1 MVQYLKNRVYN
12 DFFCSD
18 FRPKRHRPREPARFA
33 SGRGQ
38 KKILCVFLSQASK
51 TRFFL
56 ESSNG
61 QVKNTE
67 CQQRSAKRRLGQR
80 PASGALRL
88 ARRAL
93 PAAGCR
99 AAPWAEAWA
108 RFVFKPKP
116 ELPFRPVGPSVGEV
130 VRSTPLRAPGLVLAA
145 HGVGWRAL
153 RVLPRLVFW
162 PHCVY

>member
-1 MVQYLKNRVYN
+1 MVRVLALSGMWG
-12 DFFCSD
+12 DVAGWVVGTRTGR
-18 FRPKRHRPREPARFA
+18 RP
-33 SGRGQ
+33 
-38 KKILCVFLSQASK
+38 
-51 TRFFL
+51 
-56 ESSNG
+56 
-61 QVKNTE
+61 
-67 CQQRSAKRRLGQR
+67 
-80 PASGALRL
+80 
-88 ARRAL
+88 
-93 PAAGCR
+93 
-99 AAPWAEAWA
+99 A

>member
-1 MVQYLKNRVYN
+1 MGTAPEVIR
-12 DFFCSD
+12 CGHE
-18 FRPKRHRPREPARFA
+18 RRPRLRREPRCLYRVVGL
-33 SGRGQ
+33 SE
-38 KKILCVFLSQASK
+38 LHVFRSSM
-51 TRFFL
+51 FL
-56 ESSNG
+56 E
-61 QVKNTE
+61 VRVLVCLK
-67 CQQRSAKRRLGQR
+67 
-80 PASGALRL
+80 
-88 ARRAL
+88 
-93 PAAGCR
+93 
-99 AAPWAEAWA
+99 A

>member
-1 MVQYLKNRVYN
+1 MPMSKEGGGGG
-12 DFFCSD
+12 
-18 FRPKRHRPREPARFA
+18 RE
-33 SGRGQ
+33 RG
-38 KKILCVFLSQASK
+38 K
-51 TRFFL
+51 
-56 ESSNG
+56 
-61 QVKNTE
+61 
-67 CQQRSAKRRLGQR
+67 
-80 PASGALRL
+80 
-88 ARRAL
+88 
-93 PAAGCR
+93 
-99 AAPWAEAWA
+99 A

>member
-1 MVQYLKNRVYN
+1 MV
-12 DFFCSD
+12 
-18 FRPKRHRPREPARFA
+18 
-33 SGRGQ
+33 
-38 KKILCVFLSQASK
+38 
-51 TRFFL
+51 
-56 ESSNG
+56 
-61 QVKNTE
+61 TE
-67 CQQRSAKRRLGQR
+67 IGACCT
-80 PASGALRL
+80 SGACS
-88 ARRAL
+88 
-93 PAAGCR
+93 PG
-99 AAPWAEAWA
+99 A

>member
-1 MVQYLKNRVYN
+1 MAVDEQ
-12 DFFCSD
+12 
-18 FRPKRHRPREPARFA
+18 PRRAP
-33 SGRGQ
+33 
-38 KKILCVFLSQASK
+38 
-51 TRFFL
+51 
-56 ESSNG
+56 
-61 QVKNTE
+61 
-67 CQQRSAKRRLGQR
+67 LGM
-80 PASGALRL
+80 
-88 ARRAL
+88 RRAL
-93 PAAGCR
+93 CPTRLFICPPSAVHRLASCR
-99 AAPWAEAWA
+99 SGYVRVYAKA

>member
-1 MVQYLKNRVYN
+1 MAGRYYN
-12 DFFCSD
+12 HIKGHGPSIAQAGIRDFY
-18 FRPKRHRPREPARFA
+18 PAT
-33 SGRGQ
+33 RG
-38 KKILCVFLSQASK
+38 
-51 TRFFL
+51 
-56 ESSNG
+56 
-61 QVKNTE
+61 
-67 CQQRSAKRRLGQR
+67 
-80 PASGALRL
+80 
-88 ARRAL
+88 RRAR
-93 PAAGCR
+93 GHG
-99 AAPWAEAWA
+99 A

>member
-1 MVQYLKNRVYN
+1 MGYKKVRAASPLRRSRFLVCLAPSPTYLGRI
-12 DFFCSD
+12 FWCAF
-18 FRPKRHRPREPARFA
+18 EPLAP
-33 SGRGQ
+33 
-38 KKILCVFLSQASK
+38 
-51 TRFFL
+51 
-56 ESSNG
+56 
-61 QVKNTE
+61 
-67 CQQRSAKRRLGQR
+67 RLGKKMQ
-80 PASGALRL
+80 P
-88 ARRAL
+88 
-93 PAAGCR
+93 
-99 AAPWAEAWA
+99 A